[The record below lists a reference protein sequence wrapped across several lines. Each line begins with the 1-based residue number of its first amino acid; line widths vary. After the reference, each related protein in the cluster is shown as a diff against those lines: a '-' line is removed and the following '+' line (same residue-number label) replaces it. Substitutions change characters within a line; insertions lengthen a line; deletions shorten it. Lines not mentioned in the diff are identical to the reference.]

1 MHSNCLNCNNP
12 LQPNQSFCAS
22 CGQKT
27 NTHRF
32 NMQHFGHELVHAFTH
47 ADKGV
52 FHLIKELTLH
62 PGKVLREYIT
72 EGKRKKYFNPFTLLL
87 IVAGISVIVNIY
99 FKPYSGKLKSEAATE
114 KEMIAQKATPQ
125 KIELAK
131 KSIRINNFIEKN
143 IKLILFASIP
153 FSAFVFF
160 IFYRKSGYNYAE
172 HLVAN
177 LFLTAFFNLV
187 MTLLIPL
194 QVMINKFSTFLL
206 YTIPLL
212 LFQLIYFAVAYQGL

>member
-1 MHSNCLNCNNP
+1 ML
-12 LQPNQSFCAS
+12 
-22 CGQKT
+22 
-27 NTHRF
+27 
-32 NMQHFGHELVHAFTH
+32 LV
-47 ADKGV
+47 
-52 FHLIKELTLH
+52 E
-62 PGKVLREYIT
+62 
-72 EGKRKKYFNPFTLLL
+72 KKP
-87 IVAGISVIVNIY
+87 
-99 FKPYSGKLKSEAATE
+99 
-114 KEMIAQKATPQ
+114 
-125 KIELAK
+125 
-131 KSIRINNFIEKN
+131 
-143 IKLILFASIP
+143 ILFASIP

-212 LFQLIYFAVAYQGL
+212 LFQLIYFAVAYQGLLGKKNTSAFKVYFVSLVNILCWSLLTSALISTYILFF